1 MDPYVF
7 WRGLRKQF
15 TITDPSPGGSSAS
28 GSGDTDQA
36 LTADEYTP
44 LLKERNETKEELN
57 QQQQQ
62 KSKF

>member
-1 MDPYVF
+1 MV
-7 WRGLRKQF
+7 
-15 TITDPSPGGSSAS
+15 TDPSPGGSSAS

-36 LTADEYTP
+36 LTADEYSP

>member
-1 MDPYVF
+1 MV
-7 WRGLRKQF
+7 
-15 TITDPSPGGSSAS
+15 TDPSPGGSSVS

-44 LLKERNETKEELN
+44 LLKEGNETKEELN

-62 KSKF
+62 KSRF